1 MYSKRAPILLVI
13 VTASLLGGCG
23 HLFKATC
30 AKPADFANTVDNPPL
45 RVPAGLQGPDT
56 RSALPVPPLNEPERT
71 RAASEPCLDAPPRY
85 AVPAPAK
92 PSA

>member
-1 MYSKRAPILLVI
+1 MNVKRAPILI
-13 VTASLLGGCG
+13 VVATASLLGGCG

-30 AKPADFANTVDNPPL
+30 AKPADFANTVDNPAL
-45 RVPAGLQGPDT
+45 KVPAGLQGPDT
-56 RSALPVPPLNEPERT
+56 RSALPVPPLNEPERA
-71 RAASEPCLDAPPRY
+71 RAAGEPCLDAPPRY